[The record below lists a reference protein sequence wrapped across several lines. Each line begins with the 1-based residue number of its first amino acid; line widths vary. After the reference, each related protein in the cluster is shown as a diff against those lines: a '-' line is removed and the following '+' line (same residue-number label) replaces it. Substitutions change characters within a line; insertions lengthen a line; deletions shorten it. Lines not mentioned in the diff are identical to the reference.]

1 MTDDNP
7 AIVIDNGSG
16 MCKAGFAGDDAPR
29 AVFPT
34 VVGRPKRETVLVGS
48 THKEEY
54 IGDEALAKR
63 GVLKLSY
70 PIEHGQI
77 KDWDVMEKVWHHC
90 YFNELR
96 AQPSDHAVLLTEPP
110 KNPKESREKLC
121 QIMFEAFAVPAFYV
135 QVQAVLALYSS
146 GRTTGIVIDTG
157 DGVTHTVPVYEGYSL
172 PHAVLRSEIAGKELT
187 DFCQRNLQENGAAF
201 TTNSELEIVRDI
213 KEKLC
218 FVALDYE
225 SVLASSMESTN
236 YTKTYE
242 LPDGVVISVNQARFK
257 TPELLFRPELNGSDM
272 DGIHQL
278 CYKTIQKCD
287 IDIRSELY
295 SNVVL
300 SGGSSMFAGLPERL
314 EKELLDLIPAG
325 KRVRI
330 SSPEDRKYSAWVGG
344 SVLGSLA
351 TFESMWV
358 SSQEYQENGASI
370 ANRKCM

>member
-1 MTDDNP
+1 MSEDVP
-7 AIVIDNGSG
+7 AVIIDNGSG

-34 VVGRPKRETVLVGS
+34 VVGRPKRDTLLVGS

-70 PIEHGQI
+70 PIEQGQI
-77 KDWDVMEKVWHHC
+77 KDWDMMEKLWHHC

-96 AQPSDHAVLLTEPP
+96 TQPSDHPVLLTEPP
-110 KNPKESREKLC
+110 KNPKENREKLC
-121 QIMFEAFAVPAFYV
+121 QVMFETFAVPAFYV
-135 QVQAVLALYSS
+135 QIQAVLALYSS
-146 GRTTGIVIDTG
+146 GRTTGVVIDAG
-157 DGVTHTVPVYEGYSL
+157 DGITHTVPIYEGYSL
-172 PHAVLRSEIAGKELT
+172 PHAVLHLDVAGKKLT
-187 DFCQRNLQENGAAF
+187 EYCQANLHEAGPSF
-201 TTNSELEIVRDI
+201 TTSAEIEIVRDI

-225 SVLASSMESTN
+225 SVLAAAAESN
-236 YTKTYE
+236 EYSKSYE

-257 TPELLFRPELNGSDM
+257 TPELLFRPELNNIDA

-278 CYKTIQKCD
+278 CYKTISKCD
-287 IDIRSELY
+287 IDVRSELY
-295 SNVVL
+295 SNIVL
-300 SGGSSMFAGLPERL
+300 SGGSSMFVGLQERL

-325 KRVRI
+325 KRIRI
-330 SSPEDRKYSAWVGG
+330 SGPEDRKYSAWVGG
-344 SVLGSLA
+344 SVLASLS
-351 TFESMWV
+351 TFEAMWI

>member
-77 KDWDVMEKVWHHC
+77 KDWDMMEKVWHHC

-96 AQPSDHAVLLTEPP
+96 AQPSDHAVLLTEAP
-110 KNPKESREKLC
+110 KNPKANREKIC
-121 QIMFEAFAVPAFYV
+121 QIMFETFAVPAFYV

-187 DFCQRNLQENGAAF
+187 DFCQINLQENGASF
-201 TTNSELEIVRDI
+201 TTSAEFEIVRDI
-213 KEKLC
+213 KR
-218 FVALDYE
+218 
-225 SVLASSMESTN
+225 SSAS
-236 YTKTYE
+236 
-242 LPDGVVISVNQARFK
+242 LPMIMSPFWLPPWRVP
-257 TPELLFRPELNGSDM
+257 T
-272 DGIHQL
+272 
-278 CYKTIQKCD
+278 TQKHMSCQM
-287 IDIRSELY
+287 
-295 SNVVL
+295 
-300 SGGSSMFAGLPERL
+300 GSSLP
-314 EKELLDLIPAG
+314 
-325 KRVRI
+325 
-330 SSPEDRKYSAWVGG
+330 
-344 SVLGSLA
+344 
-351 TFESMWV
+351 
-358 SSQEYQENGASI
+358 
-370 ANRKCM
+370 